1 MTRQHFGHIETWN
14 GSQTYPFQPTAPE
27 YHSQTHLI
35 GKDIIKFHAI
45 FWPAFLLA
53 LDIDIFKHKIQTHG
67 HWTVNGIKMSKS
79 LGNVI
84 DPINSELINLL
95 PENERSD
102 TLRWFLLKQGC
113 RGLDNAI
120 FRNDL
125 LAEVIMKDFSGG
137 IGTLINRIVSKKSN
151 LLKRWPNRDEVDF
164 DLPEIQEYLKGFI
177 GNNRFQATDNLILWP
192 LPLSIMP
199 KSDTHEI

>member
-1 MTRQHFGHIETWN
+1 
-14 GSQTYPFQPTAPE
+14 
-27 YHSQTHLI
+27 
-35 GKDIIKFHAI
+35 
-45 FWPAFLLA
+45 
-53 LDIDIFKHKIQTHG
+53 
-67 HWTVNGIKMSKS
+67 
-79 LGNVI
+79 
-84 DPINSELINLL
+84 
-95 PENERSD
+95 
-102 TLRWFLLKQGC
+102 
-113 RGLDNAI
+113 
-120 FRNDL
+120 
-125 LAEVIMKDFSGG
+125 MKDFSGG